1 MALNDT
7 LTGEGNTEWWHA
19 EVAIQFKRRRRDN
32 DLENER
38 AEETEET
45 DE

>member
-7 LTGEGNTEWWHA
+7 LTGEGSTEWWHK
-19 EVAIQFKRRRRDN
+19 EVTIQLKRRRRDK
-32 DLENER
+32 DLEDER

-45 DE
+45 DG

>member
-7 LTGEGNTEWWHA
+7 LIGDGNAEWWHK
-19 EVAIQFKRRRRDN
+19 EVTIQLKRRRRDN

-45 DE
+45 DG

>member
-7 LTGEGNTEWWHA
+7 LIGEGATLWWHT
-19 EVAIQFKRRRRDN
+19 EITRQLQRSRRDN
-32 DLENER
+32 DLEDER
-38 AEETEET
+38 AEETEES